1 MSKKRLLAVDDNK
14 PFLEFVRKVAVELG
28 YDVEVATSGA
38 AFKKLFEDFQPHS
51 VVVDLIMPDIDG
63 MEIIQWLAN
72 QETPSRSIQV
82 IVVTG
87 YSPEYANLAMML
99 GEGKG
104 LTAVK
109 TLHQTDQGQGPA
121 RCFVGR
127 SGRHSEGQLTR
138 ARYRRP
144 HDGLQLP

>member
-87 YSPEYANLAMML
+87 YSPKYANLAKML

-109 TLHQTDQGQGPA
+109 TLTKPLKA
-121 RCFVGR
+121 KALRAAL
-127 SGRHSEGQLTR
+127 SGEAEDIQK
-138 ARYRRP
+138 AN
-144 HDGLQLP
+144 

>member
-1 MSKKRLLAVDDNK
+1 MSKKRLLVVDDNK
-14 PFLEFVRKVAVELG
+14 PFLEFVRKVAVDLG
-28 YDVEVATSGA
+28 YDVELASNGM
-38 AFKKLFEDFQPHS
+38 AFKKLYEEFQPHS

-72 QETPSRSIQV
+72 QDQSAQAIQV

-87 YSPEYANLAMML
+87 YSPEYANLAKML

-109 TLHQTDQGQGPA
+109 TLTKPVKAKALRDALAGEA
-121 RCFVGR
+121 D
-127 SGRHSEGQLTR
+127 
-138 ARYRRP
+138 A
-144 HDGLQLP
+144 LQKAN